1 VPLDYDDHLNN
12 VEIKH
17 DDDNAVVDMLRCAKV
32 GALIVCTD
40 SVHTMWPVL
49 QATAALYGW
58 TSMSNAQRHHN
69 IVMGPN
75 SFLLMERTGN

>member
-1 VPLDYDDHLNN
+1 
-12 VEIKH
+12 
-17 DDDNAVVDMLRCAKV
+17 LRCAKV

-49 QATAALYGW
+49 QATATLYGW